1 MLNAAT
7 VVIGVGTNSQDVVVE
22 TTVNLLPGSTVPAV
36 SQTLDKPLE
45 FLKIHSESTF
55 PSKGDLS
62 SPNVKMLEVASSM
75 KMLSANTV
83 NAGVISVTTVK
94 KNIKMAIHR
103 RKLHLEG
110 LGQRKLLKSK
120 IGKLL

>member
-1 MLNAAT
+1 
-7 VVIGVGTNSQDVVVE
+7 
-22 TTVNLLPGSTVPAV
+22 
-36 SQTLDKPLE
+36 
-45 FLKIHSESTF
+45 
-55 PSKGDLS
+55 
-62 SPNVKMLEVASSM
+62 M

-103 RKLHLEG
+103 RKLHLES